1 MNADDTNARSAE
13 GIGIGLRPAFAD
25 QLFDDE
31 SGAAAWVEIH
41 PENYVERG
49 GAAMR
54 RLDAALERMP
64 VIPHGLTQC
73 FGNIEPF
80 DDAYLAGLR
89 RLLKRIDAP
98 WYSDHLC
105 FCAFGGAHSHDLLP
119 IPRTEETIKHCAARI
134 RELQDRLERPVA
146 IENVSQYIDDASW
159 PFSEHDFLRT
169 IAEESGALL
178 LLDVNNVYVNAQNHG
193 FDAWAYIASLPSQ
206 QIAQIHM
213 AGHMVRRDGL
223 RIDTHS
229 EAICADVFSLLEK
242 TLTYHGDIPVLLE
255 RDGNYPAW
263 AVLKE
268 ELASLRAVR
277 ERALQKREA
286 NQASATKSEEVAIEP
301 TEMPERRALS
311 AAEPVR

>member
-89 RLLKRIDAP
+89 RLLNRIDAP

-134 RELQDRLERPVA
+134 RELQDRIERPVA

-159 PFSEHDFLRT
+159 PFSEEEFLRT

-178 LLDVNNVYVNAQNHG
+178 LLDVNNVYVNARNHG

-213 AGHMVRRDGL
+213 AGHMVRKDGL

-229 EAICADVFSLLEK
+229 EAICDDVFSLLEK
-242 TLTYHGDIPVLLE
+242 TLAHHGDIPVLLE

-263 AVLKE
+263 DVLKE

-277 ERALQKREA
+277 ERALQKRRM
-286 NQASATKSEEVAIEP
+286 NP
-301 TEMPERRALS
+301 RS
-311 AAEPVR
+311 AALDERAEAEPEEGREDSALPIVEPAR